1 MSIINQ
7 IRDNLQF
14 RIRTA
19 REMLMG
25 TSNAQEAQPLERRR
39 EIMRRRRDLVVGS
52 YHEDDMEHSADHMDH
67 SSSRQASDRAGP
79 EIRRSSGQIN
89 EDDSEDTVSEVATRS
104 SRNPSMSDVNRGT
117 AERAMDRG
125 FQR

>member
-7 IRDNLQF
+7 LRDNLQF

-25 TSNAQEAQPLERRR
+25 TSNAQEAQPLERRK

-52 YHEDDMEHSADHMDH
+52 YHEDDMEH